1 MTTNE
6 LLLVLD
12 AIAIVLAALLGLI
25 AFSAARRYRDRRF
38 AFVGIALTALGLI
51 GAVGAVD
58 LTSPGAIPD
67 GGLGEVPVALLILA
81 EALLYLSFVASRTWT
96 PPPSNP

>member
-1 MTTNE
+1 MNE

-12 AIAIVLAALLGLI
+12 ALAIVLAVLLALIG
-25 AFSAARRYRDRRF
+25 FGAARRYRDRRF
-38 AFVGIALTALGLI
+38 AFVGAALTALGLV
-51 GAVGAVD
+51 GAVGAVS
-58 LTSPGAIPD
+58 LLQPGAIP
-67 GGLGEVPVALLILA
+67 GAELGTAPVAFLILA

>member
-1 MTTNE
+1 MNE

-12 AIAIVLAALLGLI
+12 LIAVVLAVLLALIG
-25 AFSAARRYRDRRF
+25 FGAARRYRDRRF
-38 AFVGIALTALGLI
+38 AFVGAALTALGLV

-58 LTSPGAIPD
+58 LLSPSAVPGAE
-67 GGLGEVPVALLILA
+67 LGTIPVAFLILA

-96 PPPSNP
+96 PPASNP